1 MRIAVLG
8 TGMMGGPMARRLCD
22 AGHAVQVWNR
32 TRAKAEPLAE
42 QGAAVHDTARG
53 AVAGAELVVTMLENG
68 PVTESV
74 LFDAAEGVAAAL
86 APGALLVDMASIRPA
101 EAREHA
107 ARLRVLGIGHVD
119 APVSGGTIGAQAGTL
134 AIMAGGDEAE
144 GVFGFEV
151 FADDFGGGAEDLV
164 GREAGGDIHVARHA
178 ADRNAVEPAQR
189 GRSRDEET
197 DETRRGWD
205 EISKRTEQ
213 QNLNFSQSS

>member
-74 LFDAAEGVAAAL
+74 LFDAADGVAAAM

-101 EAREHA
+101 EARERFASVPTLEFVEVEQGKH
-107 ARLRVLGIGHVD
+107 LWVGENQTFRVLTEIVERLNPSSLPLPQTWD
-119 APVSGGTIGAQAGTL
+119 GA
-134 AIMAGGDEAE
+134 
-144 GVFGFEV
+144 
-151 FADDFGGGAEDLV
+151 
-164 GREAGGDIHVARHA
+164 
-178 ADRNAVEPAQR
+178 
-189 GRSRDEET
+189 
-197 DETRRGWD
+197 
-205 EISKRTEQ
+205 
-213 QNLNFSQSS
+213 